1 MVLRAVLLVVLE
13 IVVRCI
19 GVVTGI
25 LVAVL
30 SAWKIAL
37 LSSRGRAGC
46 FDRGFD
52 TVYCVDEQC
61 KTQKAQVH

>member
-1 MVLRAVLLVVLE
+1 MVLRVVLLVVLE

-19 GVVTGI
+19 GVIDSVVI
-25 LVAVL
+25 LVVL
-30 SAWKIAL
+30 KVGDWKIAL
-37 LSSRGRAGC
+37 WSGRGRAG

-61 KTQKAQVH
+61 

>member
-1 MVLRAVLLVVLE
+1 MVLRVVLLVVLE

-19 GVVTGI
+19 GVSVVN
-25 LVAVL
+25 LVVVL
-30 SAWKIAL
+30 QVGDWKIAL
-37 LSSRGRAGC
+37 WSGRGRAG

-61 KTQKAQVH
+61 

>member
-1 MVLRAVLLVVLE
+1 MVLRVVLLVVLE

-19 GVVTGI
+19 GVSVVI
-25 LVAVL
+25 LVVVL
-30 SAWKIAL
+30 QVGDWKIAL
-37 LSSRGRAGC
+37 WSGRGRAG

-61 KTQKAQVH
+61 

>member
-1 MVLRAVLLVVLE
+1 VVLRVVLLVVLE

-19 GVVTGI
+19 GVSVVI
-25 LVAVL
+25 LVVVL
-30 SAWKIAL
+30 QVGDWKIAL
-37 LSSRGRAGC
+37 WSGRGRAG

-61 KTQKAQVH
+61 

>member
-1 MVLRAVLLVVLE
+1 VVLRVVLLVVLE

-19 GVVTGI
+19 GVSVVN
-25 LVAVL
+25 LVVVL
-30 SAWKIAL
+30 QVGDWKIAL
-37 LSSRGRAGC
+37 WSGRGRAG

-61 KTQKAQVH
+61 

>member
-1 MVLRAVLLVVLE
+1 VVLRAVLLVVLE

-19 GVVTGI
+19 GVNVVI
-25 LVAVL
+25 LVVVL
-30 SAWKIAL
+30 QVGDWKIAL
-37 LSSRGRAGC
+37 WSGRGRAG

-61 KTQKAQVH
+61 

>member
-1 MVLRAVLLVVLE
+1 MVLRVVLLVVLE

-19 GVVTGI
+19 GVNVVI
-25 LVAVL
+25 LVVVL
-30 SAWKIAL
+30 QVGDWKIAL
-37 LSSRGRAGC
+37 WSGRGRAG

-61 KTQKAQVH
+61 